1 VFNEAPDND
10 LFPEQN
16 LTHDENLLLHV
27 LRHWIWQLLYTLSIR
42 VQRTTSL
49 RF

>member
-1 VFNEAPDND
+1 VLNEAPDND
-10 LFPEQN
+10 VFPEQN
-16 LTHDENLLLHV
+16 LTHNENLLLHL
-27 LRHWIWQLLYTLSIR
+27 LRHWIWQLLYKMSIR

>member
-1 VFNEAPDND
+1 VLNEAPGND

-16 LTHDENLLLHV
+16 LTHDENLLLH
-27 LRHWIWQLLYTLSIR
+27 WIWQLLYTMSIR